1 MVKFFPSLMT
11 LKRFVFLLL
20 FSSVMSLRPQAEPLS
35 ANAVISVIT
44 CGPGTELYSSFGHS
58 AFRVQ
63 DREKGIDWIYNYG
76 TFNFNTPNFY
86 GKFARGKLLYSL
98 SKQRFENFLYTYEL
112 ENRWVKEQVLN
123 VTAAQR
129 NEVFVFLEN
138 NYKPQNRD
146 YQYDFLMENCST
158 KIPEVLKT
166 SLGEGLVFTNYLS
179 DSHKT
184 FRDLIRENLMWNSW
198 SSFGIDLAL
207 GAVIDREADY
217 QQYMFLPEYVFFQ
230 LEQTTLEGSPLVS
243 RVRTILD
250 YNLQNRG
257 NYFTSSPLFWFGLLF
272 LFTATITYIDFRN
285 HVRSR
290 VLDVILFLLSGL
302 AGCLMIFLW
311 FFTDHTAT
319 ALNLN
324 VLWAFPLNLVF
335 SYFLIRYKDLP
346 SWGVPYLAG
355 LLILLVLAVLVWVLG
370 IQLFSPVAS
379 VLLLTLGVRYGFL
392 YYHFK
397 NIETQVR

>member
-1 MVKFFPSLMT
+1 MT
-11 LKRFVFLLL
+11 LIRTLFFLL
-20 FSSVMSLRPQAEPLS
+20 FFTVIALRAQEDPLS
-35 ANAVISVIT
+35 SNAVISVVT

-112 ENRWVKEQVLN
+112 ENRWVKEQVLDI
-123 VTAAQR
+123 TPAER
-129 NEVFVFLEN
+129 NEVFAFLEN

-146 YQYDFLMENCST
+146 YKYDFLMENCST
-158 KIPEVLKT
+158 KIPEVLKA
-166 SLGEGLVFTNYLS
+166 SLGEDLVFTDYLQ
-179 DSHKT
+179 DNPKT
-184 FRDLIRENLMWNSW
+184 FRDLIQENLIWNSW
-198 SSFGIDLAL
+198 ASFGIDLAL
-207 GAVIDREADY
+207 GAVIDRKADY
-217 QQYMFLPEYVFFQ
+217 KQYMFLPEYVYFQ
-230 LEQTTLEGSPLVS
+230 LDKTTLEGRPVVS

-257 NYFTSSPLFWFGLLF
+257 NFFTSSPLFWCGLLF
-272 LFTATITYIDFRN
+272 LFTATITFIDFRN
-285 HVRSR
+285 RVRSR
-290 VLDVILFLLSGL
+290 VLDVILFAVSGL
-302 AGCLMIFLW
+302 AGCVMVFLW

-335 SYFLIRYKDLP
+335 VYFLVRHKHLP
-346 SWGVPYLAG
+346 SWGIPYLAG
-355 LLILLVLAVLVWVLG
+355 LLVLLLLASLIWGMG
-370 IQLFSPVAS
+370 IQTFSPVVS
-379 VLLLTLGVRYGFL
+379 ILLLTLGLRYGFL
-392 YYHFK
+392 YYHRNK
-397 NIETQVR
+397 VESPKR